1 MQILV
6 VDFAIHNPI
15 GKPHAAVMAQVH
27 TVFGAGQIGMQLARL
42 LAEQGHQVRL
52 VRRSAAGEAIPGV
65 EWRSGDVAD
74 RAFVDEAC
82 QGAKVVYNCT
92 NPPDYHRW
100 EGVLAPMYR
109 AVWQAAG
116 RAGARLVQLDN
127 LYMYGKPQTAPFDE
141 RTPMQPCSNKG
152 QLRKDV
158 AEEMLEA
165 HARGEV
171 EIAIGRASDFFG
183 PGTVNGAV
191 FRPDVYERI
200 AKGSTVFVFGNPDM
214 PHSYSYTPD
223 VARGLMELGRHDE
236 AFGRVWHLP
245 VSAQLTT
252 RELVDR
258 FAARAGTSVKVRQ
271 IPGWMIRMVGK
282 VWPLMGAIAE
292 MLYQWDI
299 PYLVDDGDFREA
311 FGVEATG
318 LDEAIDATLGLPGIA
333 KAA

>member
-1 MQILV
+1 
-6 VDFAIHNPI
+6 
-15 GKPHAAVMAQVH
+15 MAEVH

-42 LAEQGHQVRL
+42 LAEQGHHVRL
-52 VRRSAAGEAIPGV
+52 VRRSAAGELIPGV
-65 EWRSGDVAD
+65 EWRSGDVND
-74 RAFVDEAC
+74 RAFVDAAC
-82 QGAKVVYNCT
+82 EGAKVVYNCT

-100 EGVLAPMYR
+100 EGVLESMVR

-127 LYMYGKPQTAPFDE
+127 LYMYGKPETSPFDE
-141 RTPMQPCSNKG
+141 RTPNRPCSRKG
-152 QLRKDV
+152 ALRQAV

-171 EIAIGRASDFFG
+171 EVAIGRASDFFG

-200 AKGSTVFVFGNPDM
+200 EKGSTVYVFGNPDM
-214 PHSYSYTPD
+214 PHSYSFTPD

-245 VSAQLTT
+245 VAAQVTT
-252 RELVDR
+252 RELVETL
-258 FAARAGTSVKVRQ
+258 AASVGKTVKVRQ
-271 IPGWMIRMVGK
+271 VPGWAIRAVGL
-282 VWPLMGAIAE
+282 VWPLMAAVAE
-292 MLYQWDI
+292 MTYQWDI
-299 PYLVDDGDFREA
+299 PYLVDDGDFQRT
-311 FGVEATG
+311 FGVEPTP
-318 LDEAIDATLGLPGIA
+318 LDEAIARTLGSVRAA